1 MLPPRP
7 PLLTPSLPEVVLET
21 PVPPPVLPDPEPA
34 FPLLPPVEVLVEV
47 SMLLVLAHRGKQ
59 SAPAKRKICKLHD
72 KLYAE
77 M

>member
-21 PVPPPVLPDPEPA
+21 PVPPPVLLDPEPA

-59 SAPAKRKICKLHD
+59 SAPVIQKMFEITS
-72 KLYAE
+72 
-77 M
+77 